1 MTDSHDVV
9 IAGGAAV
16 GASIAWHLAA
26 DADFRGR
33 IVVLEPDPAYA
44 RAASALSA
52 ASIRQQ
58 FSSAVN
64 IRVSLYGIRFLRN
77 VGESLSVDGDAPD
90 IGLREGGYLFL
101 ATPAGAQVLAENH
114 ALQTAMG
121 ADIVR
126 FEPGGLKRQFPWL
139 QVEDLAAGCW
149 GRTGEG
155 WFDGYGLMQA
165 FRRKARSLGV
175 EFRKASLAR
184 IAMTDGKA
192 RDLVLDDGSRLACG
206 TLVIAAG
213 TGARALVRQT
223 GFDIPVHAKKRMIF
237 TFECRE
243 KLEGFPLLID
253 PSGVY
258 CRPEGTGYICG
269 SAPPPDADPDAD
281 GDFEVDHMFFDD
293 VVWPALAA
301 RIPAFEAIRPGRA
314 WAGHYDMN
322 QFDHNAMVG
331 PVPDTA
337 NVFLANGFSGHG
349 LQQSPATGRY
359 LADLILR
366 GRAGAIDMAELDPGR
381 LAANRP
387 VVEKNVV

>member
-1 MTDSHDVV
+1 MSDSFDVA

-16 GASIAWHLAA
+16 GASIAYHLAA
-26 DADFRGR
+26 DPDFRGR
-33 IVVLEPDPAYA
+33 ILVLEPDPAYA

-64 IRVSLYGIRFLRN
+64 IRVSLYGIGFLRAI
-77 VGESLSVDGDAPD
+77 GERLAVDGERPD

-101 ATPAGAQVLAENH
+101 ATAAGAGILAENH
-114 ALQTAMG
+114 ALQSAMG
-121 ADIVR
+121 ADIAH
-126 FEPGGLKRQFPWL
+126 FDAAGLKAQFPWL
-139 QVEDLAAGCW
+139 AVDDLAAGTW

-175 EFRKASLAR
+175 EFRKAALSSFALRAGRAGDLA
-184 IAMTDGKA
+184 
-192 RDLVLDDGSRLACG
+192 LDDGSRVSCG
-206 TLVIAAG
+206 QLVIAAG
-213 TGARALVRQT
+213 TGARALVRQA

-243 KLEGFPLLID
+243 KLDRFPLLID
-253 PSGVY
+253 PGGVY
-258 CRPEGTGYICG
+258 CRPEGTGFICG
-269 SAPPPDADPDAD
+269 SAPPPEADPDAT
-281 GDFEVDHMFFDD
+281 DFEVEHGFFDE
-293 VVWPALAA
+293 VVWPALAT

-322 QFDHNAMVG
+322 LFDHNALVG
-331 PVPDTA
+331 PVPGTA
-337 NVFLANGFSGHG
+337 NVYLANGFSGHG
-349 LQQSPATGRY
+349 LQQSPAVGRY

-366 GRAGAIDMAELDPGR
+366 GRAGEIDMAELDPGR
-381 LAANRP
+381 IAANRP